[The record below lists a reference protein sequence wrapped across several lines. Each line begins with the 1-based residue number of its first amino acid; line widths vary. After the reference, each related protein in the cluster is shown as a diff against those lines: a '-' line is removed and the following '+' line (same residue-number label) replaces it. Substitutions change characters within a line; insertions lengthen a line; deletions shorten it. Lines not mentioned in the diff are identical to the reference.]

1 MVKYTLVMD
10 LAKQFSTRLGK
21 DQLINSALMGDGR
34 YILNQYDPSKVYH
47 LGDKIPY
54 LTDTNWLS

>member
-34 YILNQYDPSKVYH
+34 YILNQYDPTKTYR
-47 LGDKIPY
+47 LGDKSP
-54 LTDTNWLS
+54 